1 MTDIAYQFMNTK
13 PQMFNLTWSEMCNT
27 DGFLYLRI
35 FDPIGI
41 GNAFR
46 SFISVICGAGIAF
59 KL

>member
-1 MTDIAYQFMNTK
+1 
-13 PQMFNLTWSEMCNT
+13 MCNT

-35 FDPIGI
+35 LDPIGI